1 MSNIQL
7 PASLQNAKLDTYTR
21 TSGPDTVQVQS
32 MVTVNP
38 VSATA
43 GTLTAAA
50 QSITATALGDMDG
63 MLVTTSGT
71 FTGTVAFEASND
83 GTNWFAVLMNRASSV
98 AQESTRALS
107 GTTLE
112 AWRANV
118 SGFSQFRVRCSAY
131 TSGTASITVQ
141 PCSGSFEPPAAT
153 ITATQGTAGAT
164 AWLVANRAS
173 IFYNESTTAQ
183 AANATLTGTTRDVGI
198 AAATAQPY
206 PKFQAFAL
214 ADQAGTLRIE
224 VSNDN
229 TTWRRAT
236 VDTAVA
242 ANTPVVLS
250 VPVLTRYH
258 RVVYVN
264 GATLQTVFMLN
275 SGYSAA

>member
-7 PASLQNAKLDTYTR
+7 PASLQNAKIDTYTR
-21 TSGPDTVQVQS
+21 TSGADTVQVQT
-32 MVTVNP
+32 MVSVNP
-38 VSATA
+38 VSATT

-50 QSITATALGDMDG
+50 QTVVATGMGDMDG
-63 MLVTTSGT
+63 VLVTTTGT
-71 FTGTVAFEASND
+71 FTGTIAFEASND

-98 AQESTRALS
+98 AQESTRALT

-118 SGFSQFRVRCSAY
+118 SGFGQFRVRCSAY

-141 PCSGSFEPPAAT
+141 PCSASFEPPAAT
-153 ITATQGTAGAT
+153 VTVTQGVAGVST
-164 AWLVANRAS
+164 WPVVNRAN

-183 AANATLTGTTRDVGI
+183 AAAATVTGTSRDVGI
-198 AAATAQPY
+198 AAATSQPY
-206 PKFQAFAL
+206 PYFKAFAF
-214 ADQAGTLRIE
+214 ADQAGTMRIE

-229 TTWRRAT
+229 ATWRRAT

-264 GATLQTVFMLN
+264 GATLQTAFMLN
-275 SGYSAA
+275 SAYTAS